1 MFLTDLTDFHT
12 LGKNGG
18 IDEVGEA
25 KTYFLFHLI
34 KQNEQRNHEYDLV
47 KSRVTLPPAGNTFK
61 FPMSF
66 TDGNQVGLTYDPV
79 KKSTLLNAITKYNF
93 THRRTKHCNKNVNI
107 FFLWVTVAKTIR
119 VSTASKC

>member
-1 MFLTDLTDFHT
+1 MFLTDLTDFLT

-18 IDEVGEA
+18 LDEAGEA

-34 KQNEQRNHEYDLV
+34 KQNEQRNPENDSV

-66 TDGNQVGLTYDPV
+66 PDGNQVGLTYEPFE
-79 KKSTLLNAITKYNF
+79 KKNTLLNVITKYNF
-93 THRRTKHCNKNVNI
+93 THRRTKPCNKNVSI
-107 FFLWVTVAKTIR
+107 FFKWAT
-119 VSTASKC
+119 SS